1 VDHFLAK
8 HAGNSPRR
16 VTGCSPQAMACL
28 NAYDWPGNVREL
40 ENVVQRAI
48 VLSEDVT
55 VDVDALP
62 LSMRGTSVTLSSSSG
77 GAITEAPNLS
87 RSYEDEVRRFKRAL
101 VLRALREC
109 GWRKAEC
116 ARTLGVARGYLHR
129 LINQLGI
136 QEGEG
141 DPAPERREDYPL
153 GPVM

>member
-1 VDHFLAK
+1 MHEIFEVIFVVKKSAAEVISEVD
-8 HAGNSPRR
+8 SDD
-16 VTGCSPQAMACL
+16 Q
-28 NAYDWPGNVREL
+28 
-40 ENVVQRAI
+40 
-48 VLSEDVT
+48 
-55 VDVDALP
+55 
-62 LSMRGTSVTLSSSSG
+62 
-77 GAITEAPNLS
+77 PN
-87 RSYEDEVRRFKRAL
+87 
-101 VLRALREC
+101 